1 MKVSNHQE
9 QTIISR
15 VLCKQTVKLE
25 SYKEWVS
32 LSAPGDNSRLLEDG
46 RFTHFL
52 KSTEVIQ
59 NFSSTCNRRVE
70 NVKLQN

>member
-15 VLCKQTVKLE
+15 VPCKQTVKLE

-32 LSAPGDNSRLLEDG
+32 LSTPGDNSRLLEDG
-46 RFTHFL
+46 QVFHTFFL
-52 KSTEVIQ
+52 KSTEVTQ
-59 NFSSTCNRRVE
+59 NF
-70 NVKLQN
+70 